1 MNAFQAAELS
11 YFYALFSKEIERV
24 RFYSDL
30 AKELNGECWFR
41 MTTSHLWRSDRVLV
55 ELGYYIGTYYPER
68 IFDDTDVDSDLLI
81 QAERKESYFY
91 IPSETTGIM
100 EYENHYDRAYCTET
114 ITTITEFALDALK
127 RIEAAKSAYEQ
138 TIAPYH
144 KLPI

>member
-1 MNAFQAAELS
+1 MTAFQAAELS
-11 YFYALFSKEIERV
+11 YFYDLFSKEIERV

-41 MTTSHLWRSDRVLV
+41 MTTSQGESDRVLV
-55 ELGYYIGTYYPER
+55 VLEYHIGTYYPER

-127 RIEAAKSAYEQ
+127 RIEAAMAAYEQ